1 MTPLRLLGEA
11 IVIGL
16 GNVVLFFVV
25 HFLAMLF
32 LKNQAMTNHIYIGI
46 QVLLTGVLFHT
57 IFEITGLNTWYC
69 RNRHDNAL

>member
-11 IVIGL
+11 VVVGL

-32 LKNQAMTNHIYIGI
+32 LKNQAMTNHIYIK
-46 QVLLTGVLFHT
+46 VLLTGVLFHT
-57 IFEITGLNTWYC
+57 IFEITGMNTWYC
-69 RNRHDNAL
+69 KNRRDE

>member
-1 MTPLRLLGEA
+1 MTPFRLLGEA
-11 IVIGL
+11 IVVGL

-25 HFLAMLF
+25 HSVAMF
-32 LKNQAMTNHIYIGI
+32 FVHDQAMTNLYIGI

-69 RNRHDNAL
+69 KNRHDE